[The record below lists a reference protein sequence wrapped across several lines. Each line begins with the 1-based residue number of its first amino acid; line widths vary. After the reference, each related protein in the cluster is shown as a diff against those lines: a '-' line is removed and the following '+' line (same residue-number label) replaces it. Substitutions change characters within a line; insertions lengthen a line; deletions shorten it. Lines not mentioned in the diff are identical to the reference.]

1 MNNIDLAPQQKGM
14 TLVEIMIALV
24 LGVFL
29 IAGVIHIFLGSKQ
42 TYRMQENFARLQE
55 NGRFAMD
62 FISRDIRMADSLGC
76 LKGGLADISK
86 KNKTSYP
93 AFTKGVNGIEGASN
107 APDTITLIGIDG
119 GKGALVTSQTAIAGG
134 ITVTSG
140 SDLMAGNIAL
150 VADCNQGDIFKINSV
165 SGNVVSQDASSGQD
179 VTKIY
184 GSDASIY
191 PLKASEYSIGTDSRG
206 QLSLF
211 RALNGDMPKKLVEGI
226 EDMQILYGV
235 DTNADHTPE
244 YYVPADQVKV
254 ITNDMDK
261 VVSIRVRLLVA
272 TVEDNLAAEDLDYAF
287 NGVTR
292 TDRKLR
298 REFSSTVAVRN
309 RLP

>member
-1 MNNIDLAPQQKGM
+1 MNNMGLTSQQKGM
-14 TLVEIMIALV
+14 TLIEIMIALI
-24 LGVFL
+24 LGVFI

-76 LKGGLADISK
+76 LKRGLADISK

-93 AFTKGVNGIEGASN
+93 AFAVGVNGIEGSSN
-107 APDTITLIGIDG
+107 APDTITLVGIEG
-119 GKGALVTSQTAIAGG
+119 GKGAQVTSQTAKAGG

-140 SDLMAGNIAL
+140 SDLMAGDIAL

-165 SGNVVSQDASSGQD
+165 SGNVVSQNVSSGQD

-191 PLKASEYSIGTDSRG
+191 PFKASIYSIGIGSRG

-211 RALNGDMPKKLVEGI
+211 RALNGDTPKELVEGV

-244 YYVPADQVKV
+244 YYVPANQVKV
-254 ITNDMDK
+254 MSNDMDK
-261 VVSIRVRLLVA
+261 VVSIRIKLLVA
-272 TVEDNLAAEDLDYAF
+272 TVDDNLATETADYTF
-287 NGVTR
+287 NGITK

-298 REFSSTVAVRN
+298 REFASTIAVRN